1 MSASSHTGSAKIY
14 EFPMRGRFAI
24 GGGRE
29 DVKAGA
35 NVASP
40 RIPKTVAGSG
50 WYHEAAIQE
59 AERAVKR

>member
-24 GGGRE
+24 EGGRE
-29 DVKAGA
+29 DVKTGA

-40 RIPKTVAGSG
+40 RIPKMVAGSG